1 MTVDEHFKKLDA
13 DLARLIHN
21 REKVPLEQ
29 LQTRYAKA
37 YNTLIAELEWDADW
51 FADAYIESL
60 AFPRHPEDHA
70 GNEWL
75 DKKIAAILEEE
86 RRPGGLVERYRA
98 ALTERMDRNEFEQL
112 VWERY
117 NRLEQ
122 EAFMPYWNRHCR
134 WAGEPGNRWIYNDI
148 FKKWWYSPERRGDG
162 ATCGYWINSDYTGS
176 DMRYPP
182 GIGDDT
188 G

>member
-1 MTVDEHFKKLDA
+1 MPITPGQTRLCGHTPIFQSRSKNDCLPARERGCTMTVD
-13 DLARLIHN
+13 
-21 REKVPLEQ
+21 
-29 LQTRYAKA
+29 
-37 YNTLIAELEWDADW
+37 
-51 FADAYIESL
+51 
-60 AFPRHPEDHA
+60 
-70 GNEWL
+70 EWL

-148 FKKWWYSPERRGDG
+148 FKKWWY
-162 ATCGYWINSDYTGS
+162 DYTGS